1 MSTSR
6 EFRAGLAGLDA
17 TVLQGVAPEP
27 VEPIGFDVDLRR
39 TAPEGRSRR
48 GPVAIPTGTGWRSPT
63 VADLAVG
70 VREAAR
76 AEGYSAGWS
85 EGRRMAAAEARSRA
99 AVVATEAAA
108 AEQSRQQR
116 HDTAL
121 VALATAA
128 TALENRAVPVLEDF
142 SESILAAAFVLA
154 EAVIG
159 RELALT
165 VNGGAEAMKRALDMA
180 PRQRPVTVRL
190 HPEDLATLAVHDT
203 TVEIDGRTVT
213 LVPDVSLDR
222 GDAVAVCDATEVDA
236 RLAAALDRAG
246 KALLG

>member
-1 MSTSR
+1 VT
-6 EFRAGLAGLDA
+6 
-17 TVLQGVAPEP
+17 
-27 VEPIGFDVDLRR
+27 
-39 TAPEGRSRR
+39 
-48 GPVAIPTGTGWRSPT
+48 
-63 VADLAVG
+63 DLAVG

-190 HPEDLATLAVHDT
+190 HPEDLATLAMHDT
-203 TVEIDGRTVT
+203 TVEVDGRTVT
-213 LVPDVSLDR
+213 LVPDASLGR
-222 GDAVAVCDATEVDA
+222 GDAVANSDATEVDA